1 MFQKLDRN
9 DYLLALI
16 NCDDFLHSNYV
27 LLHHQKRHLIP
38 EKPWTGPF
46 FVKMKMTN
54 LTEDGNNR
62 SIQEFF
68 CAASLYGMHQKIF
81 ISAINIPLSITAF
94 LGNVLIIA
102 ALQKVS
108 SIHPPSKLMFQC
120 LVLTDLCVGLITQ
133 PLFVSYLL
141 LSEHS
146 ERCFYLS
153 IILYAIGGIFCGV
166 SCLTL
171 TAVGVDRL
179 LALILGLRYRQVV
192 TLRRT
197 RALFTTF
204 WLGSGAIAM
213 TIFYDLR
220 FAIGTTSLVLLLCVA
235 TSTFC
240 YTKIYHILRRQQS
253 HLQEHV
259 HQERENGVQIPRNI
273 ARYRKTVSSALWV
286 QIALLA
292 CYLPYGMVTA
302 VVFVTGSHTPS
313 LYFAMDVTVS
323 LLFFNSTLN
332 PFLYCWKVRE
342 VRQVVKDTIGR
353 FYCF

>member
-1 MFQKLDRN
+1 
-9 DYLLALI
+9 
-16 NCDDFLHSNYV
+16 
-27 LLHHQKRHLIP
+27 
-38 EKPWTGPF
+38 
-46 FVKMKMTN
+46 MTN
-54 LTEDGNNR
+54 LTEDGNHT
-62 SIQEFF
+62 SISKFV
-68 CAASLYGMHQKIF
+68 CTASLYGMGQKIF

-108 SIHPPSKLMFQC
+108 SVHPPSKLLFQC
-120 LVLTDLCVGLITQ
+120 LAITDLCVGLITQ
-133 PLFVSYLL
+133 PIFINYLL

-146 ERCFYLS
+146 KRCFYLS
-153 IILYAIGGIFCGV
+153 IILYVIGGIFCGV

-197 RALFTTF
+197 RAVFTTF

-220 FAIGTTSLVLLLCVA
+220 FVIGTISLVLLVCLL
-235 TSTFC
+235 TSTLC
-240 YTKIYHILRRQQS
+240 YTKIYHTLRCQQTQVQS
-253 HLQEHV
+253 QDHV
-259 HQERENGVQIPRNI
+259 HQGQRHRIEIPLNI

-292 CYLPYGMVTA
+292 CYLPYGVVTA
-302 VVFVTGSHTPS
+302 VVFVTGSQTPS
-313 LYFAMDVTVS
+313 LYFALDVTLS
-323 LLFFNSTLN
+323 LLFFNSALN
-332 PFLYCWKVRE
+332 PFLYCWKIRE
-342 VRQVVKDTIGR
+342 VRQAVKDAILS
-353 FYCF
+353 FCCFLSQ